1 MRLLMIIPAYNEA
14 KNIKRVVYSVQE
26 TYPEYDYIVVNDGS
40 KDNTAQICKQ
50 NRFNFLDLPINLGLS
65 GGI

>member
-40 KDNTAQICKQ
+40 KDNTAQICK
-50 NRFNFLDLPINLGLS
+50 
-65 GGI
+65 